1 MADSLLSEGMGE
13 SRARP
18 VLVPRTRP
26 WSHILGKSRWN
37 HIRVFNE
44 ASEGRAAPSPWVLAR
59 LGLTHASDPA
69 TLPSPLSSRP
79 WRKPHLL
86 LCCELGRR
94 RPVGTVGTGGVDGSS
109 VQPPGWGATGEAAGG
124 GVGPGGRASAAC
136 SDPLMPLYRTN
147 FYFGSVH

>member
-1 MADSLLSEGMGE
+1 MADSLLLEGMGL
-13 SRARP
+13 SRP

-37 HIRVFNE
+37 HINVFNE
-44 ASEGRAAPSPWVLAR
+44 ASEGRAAPSPRVLAR

-79 WRKPHLL
+79 WLKPHLL

-94 RPVGTVGTGGVDGSS
+94 RLVGRWALEGWTGALCSRLDGGPLGKLPEEEW
-109 VQPPGWGATGEAAGG
+109 VQEEGH
-124 GVGPGGRASAAC
+124 
-136 SDPLMPLYRTN
+136 PLLALT
-147 FYFGSVH
+147 H